1 MTSQE
6 QIGSTDM
13 KKSLSLWHYF
23 TMGFGAIIGTG
34 WLILVGDWLEIG
46 GGPIAALL
54 AFAVGALILFPVG
67 AVFGEL
73 SAAIPVS
80 GGTVEFIDKAFGF
93 RISYIASWFLLLGNA
108 ILCPWESIAIAS
120 LMGEL
125 FPFLKTIPLYSI
137 MGATIYLPTLLIA
150 LAIAGYIVYMNYR
163 GIEQAAGVQS
173 ALTKIILLGAVV
185 IFVVAIIK
193 GSPSNMMPVFQDT
206 GSSSTFLIGFLQV
219 LVMTP
224 FFYSGFETIPQQAE
238 EAEEGINYKKFGA
251 IIGMALLTSGLFY
264 IVVIIS
270 YGSLMPWLDFIK
282 IPFPGFNALDMLGLG
297 FVGKFMLFA
306 ALCGIITTLN
316 SFFISATRIMIAMSR
331 KDQLPSVFAKL
342 HPTYR
347 TPLYPTI
354 LIGALT
360 LIGPFL
366 GEKLLV
372 PLTNVVSLALIA
384 ACFLV
389 SCAAMKLRFSE
400 PDLKRPYKTP
410 GGLVGIGLAIL
421 ASAAVLL
428 LIIVPT
434 SPAALDWP
442 LEWLIVLVWMVL
454 GCFLMLTQGKKQRS
468 ISLDFHE
475 YKL

>member
-1 MTSQE
+1 
-6 QIGSTDM
+6 
-13 KKSLSLWHYF
+13 
-23 TMGFGAIIGTG
+23 
-34 WLILVGDWLEIG
+34 
-46 GGPIAALL
+46 
-54 AFAVGALILFPVG
+54 
-67 AVFGEL
+67 
-73 SAAIPVS
+73 
-80 GGTVEFIDKAFGF
+80 
-93 RISYIASWFLLLGNA
+93 
-108 ILCPWESIAIAS
+108 
-120 LMGEL
+120 
-125 FPFLKTIPLYSI
+125 
-137 MGATIYLPTLLIA
+137 
-150 LAIAGYIVYMNYR
+150 
-163 GIEQAAGVQS
+163 
-173 ALTKIILLGAVV
+173 
-185 IFVVAIIK
+185 
-193 GSPSNMMPVFQDT
+193 
-206 GSSSTFLIGFLQV
+206 
-219 LVMTP
+219 
-224 FFYSGFETIPQQAE
+224 
-238 EAEEGINYKKFGA
+238 
-251 IIGMALLTSGLFY
+251 MALLTSGLFY

-389 SCAAMKLRFSE
+389 SCAMKLRFSE
-400 PDLKRPYKTP
+400 PDLK
-410 GGLVGIGLAIL
+410 GLTKPWRSCWYCLAIL

-434 SPAALDWP
+434 TCSSRLAIRMAYCT
-442 LEWLIVLVWMVL
+442 VWMVL
-454 GCFLMLTQGKKQRS
+454 GCFLMLTQGKKQS

>member
-6 QIGSTDM
+6 QIESTGM
-13 KKSLSLWHYF
+13 KKSLGLWHYF

-34 WLILVGDWLEIG
+34 WIILIGDWMDIG

-54 AFAVGALILFPVG
+54 AFGVGALILFPIG

-80 GGTVEFIDKAFGF
+80 GGTVEFIDRAFGF
-93 RISYIASWFLLLGNA
+93 RMSYIASWFLLLGNA

-125 FPFLKTIPLYSI
+125 FPFLKTVPLYSI
-137 MGATIYLPTLLIA
+137 LGATIYLPTLIIA
-150 LAIAGYIVYMNYR
+150 LVIAGYIVYMNYR

-173 ALTKIILLGAVV
+173 ALTKVILLGAVV
-185 IFVVAIIK
+185 VFFVSLIK
-193 GSPSNMMPVFQDT
+193 GSPSNMMPVFHDT
-206 GSSSTFLIGFLQV
+206 GASSTFFFGFLQV

-224 FFYSGFETIPQQAE
+224 FFYAGFETIPQQAE
-238 EAEEGINYKKFGA
+238 EAEEGINYKRFGA
-251 IIGMALLTSGLFY
+251 IIGIALLASGLFY
-264 IVVIIS
+264 IVVIVS
-270 YGSLMPWLDFIK
+270 YGSLIPWLDFIK
-282 IPFPGFNALDMLGLG
+282 IPLPGFNSLDIIGLG
-297 FVGKFMLFA
+297 FIGKFLLFA
-306 ALCGIITTLN
+306 AMCGIITTLN
-316 SFFISATRIMIAMSR
+316 SFFISTTRIMIAMAR
-331 KDQLPSVFAKL
+331 KEQLPSVFAKL
-342 HPTYR
+342 HPTHR

-389 SCAAMKLRFSE
+389 SCAAMKMRFSE
-400 PDLKRPYKTP
+400 PDLNRPYKTP
-410 GGLVGIGLAIL
+410 GGLIGIGFAIL

-434 SPAALDWP
+434 SPAGLDWP
-442 LEWLIVLVWMVL
+442 LEWLIVLVWIAL
-454 GCFLMLTQGKKQRS
+454 GCLLMLNHGKRQKRS
-468 ISLDFHE
+468 MSLDVHE
-475 YKL
+475 